1 MLAIGELAWFEFN
14 ALCDGPRSAL
24 DYIELAGKF
33 KVILLSHVPTLGGE
47 IRTWIKARGT
57 EDGVIATS
65 TGERQLAYSIQD
77 DPTRRF
83 ISLVDELYDQKVCL
97 IIHSAHSLE
106 SLYQDGALSFE
117 FKRTYSR
124 LIEMRRWL
132 KN

>member
-1 MLAIGELAWFEFN
+1 MGKLAWFEFN

-24 DYIELAGKF
+24 HYIELARKF
-33 KVILLSHVPTLGGE
+33 KAILLSHVPTLGGE
-47 IRTWIKARGT
+47 IRSWIKARGT
-57 EDGVIATS
+57 EDGAIATV

-97 IIHSAHSLE
+97 IIHSAHPLE
-106 SLYQDGALSFE
+106 SLYQNGALSFE

-124 LIEMRRWL
+124 LIEMKRWL
-132 KN
+132 AN